1 MSDAADPA
9 SCVRTLRFDASH
21 PSFAG
26 HFPGQPIVAGVL
38 LIEAAASAL
47 LAWRGLSVRQVI
59 DAKFLAPLRPDETAE
74 LELGALDNG
83 RFRFTVRRGAD
94 ILLRGTLEG
103 VA

>member
-1 MSDAADPA
+1 MSDAVDPA
-9 SCVRTLRFDASH
+9 SCVRTLRFDATH
-21 PSFAG
+21 PSFVG

-74 LELGALDNG
+74 LELVALDGG

-94 ILLRGTLEG
+94 ILVRGTLEG